1 MSAGRRAGG
10 GMELGDG
17 VSERVGWREREQRR
31 SSPLARKS
39 RSRFI
44 LAGGLAGWASRAST
58 GSDGG
63 AAAAGSPRLS
73 RISTRPPSAS
83 ASVSRSSLSSF
94 TRNDEILS
102 LE

>member
-58 GSDGG
+58 DSDGG

-73 RISTRPPSAS
+73 RISTRLPS
-83 ASVSRSSLSSF
+83 ASVSRPSRRLHEMTKSF
-94 TRNDEILS
+94 L
-102 LE
+102 

>member
-44 LAGGLAGWASRAST
+44 LAGGLAGC
-58 GSDGG
+58 G
-63 AAAAGSPRLS
+63 ARRQQAVL
-73 RISTRPPSAS
+73 
-83 ASVSRSSLSSF
+83 
-94 TRNDEILS
+94 DS
-102 LE
+102 LESRLVLRPRPSVGPLVVYTK